1 MAMMAVSEA
10 LARLLADAAP
20 LDAETVPLS
29 QARGRVLADHVIARR
44 TQPPFAVSA
53 MDGYAVRAADTGD
66 PTRPL
71 TVIGEVAAGQVF
83 DTPVEAGQTVRIFT
97 GAPVPQGA
105 DAILIQE
112 DAETAGKGT
121 IRAGEAVAMGH
132 DVRPAGLDFSEG
144 DRLIESGTLLD
155 GGHLS
160 LAAAGNHA
168 ELTVRRR
175 PRVGVLATGD
185 ELVQP
190 GMSPG
195 PGQIVASNGYGVAA
209 ILEEAGA
216 EPFDLGIA
224 CDRRAD
230 LDIKLDAALAA
241 ECDVLITLGGA
252 SVGDHDLVRPTFV
265 ARGMELAFHK
275 IAMRPGKPMMFG
287 RLGAMR
293 VLGLPG
299 NPVSSLVCTHLFA
312 VPLIE
317 KLAGR
322 PPSQRR
328 TTARLGAPLDPNGP
342 REHYMRAALTR
353 DQNATLVVTAFDNQ
367 DSSIIRLYA
376 AADALILRPPGADAL
391 DAGSRVEIV
400 ILREPR

>member
-1 MAMMAVSEA
+1 MAMMPVSDA
-10 LARLLADAAP
+10 LARLLADTAP
-20 LDAETVPLS
+20 LDAETVALAE
-29 QARGRVLADHVIARR
+29 ARGRVLADDLIALR

-53 MDGYAVRAADTGD
+53 MDGYAVRAADTRD
-66 PTRPL
+66 PPGPL

-83 DTPVEAGQTVRIFT
+83 EAPVKAGQAVRIFT
-97 GAPVPQGA
+97 GAPVPEGA

-112 DAETAGKGT
+112 DAETAGEGT
-121 IRAGEAVAMGH
+121 IRAREAVPAGRH
-132 DVRPAGLDFSEG
+132 VRPAGLDFSEG
-144 DRLIESGTLLD
+144 EMLIEGGTLLD

-190 GMSPG
+190 GMPPG

-209 ILEEAGA
+209 ILAEAGA

-230 LDIKLDAALAA
+230 LDIKLDAALSA

-252 SVGDHDLVRPTFV
+252 SVGEHDLVRPTFV

-317 KLAGR
+317 SLAGR

-328 TTARLGAPLDPNGP
+328 TTARLGAQLDPNGP
-342 REHYMRAALTR
+342 REHYMRGALTR
-353 DQNATLVVTAFDNQ
+353 DGDGTLVVTAFDNQ

-376 AADALILRPPGADAL
+376 AADALIVRPPGADAL
-391 DAGSRVEIV
+391 DAGAEVEIV
-400 ILREPR
+400 LLREPR